1 MDDAPVQ
8 VFVRLRPLIAE
19 EDGHQLIE
27 HKICHQI
34 DDGNGNKNNDSNNN
48 ANNTANQTETFQ
60 LKPPSSSSQS
70 NEAPKIKINPAF
82 ANAPPLLRRKEE
94 WKSFDGF
101 TKILQDDHNNHS
113 VYQAAIS
120 PLVTQLLAS
129 SQQKQQQQ
137 TTPTTN
143 TISQNKSAAIFTYGH
158 TGSGKSYTL
167 LGYKNHKNNGE
178 NEEELG
184 IYKFAARQLMEQLHP
199 QNKCLLVRVTELYK
213 ENTITDLLTSESCS
227 IRQNVNGVVQVRGP
241 IKEDEVGR
249 HYQPIL
255 GQVCSSAQ
263 QVIDCVETAVTA
275 RRVGISTHHSQ
286 SSRSHLIIEFEVVTN
301 ELMDQRTEYLRREEQ
316 LTRLKWLQTEICL
329 GNHKDRSM
337 PKWTEEYI
345 DEIQGSRS
353 NAASKL
359 QNEIKDNE
367 KLVADS
373 KQKLD
378 NLEKGLGGTL
388 VFCDLAGN
396 EYARDAT
403 TSTKEEMEE
412 AAEINKSLLAVKE
425 MIRNLNLRNKA
436 TTTDTATNASNAA
449 TSSTSNKKKTI
460 NNHIPYRDSK
470 LTMILRRH
478 MDHEAIVLAHISPSQ
493 ESYKKTIN
501 TLTYSSMVAV
511 GGQKKKNRKKHGSS
525 AMTASSYSSCQKTKG
540 NKENNKSWSWLSGD
554 STTILMVT
562 PAAETS

>member
-8 VFVRLRPLIAE
+8 VFLRLRPLIAE

-27 HKICHQI
+27 HKICHYI
-34 DDGNGNKNNDSNNN
+34 DDGNQNDSNNST
-48 ANNTANQTETFQ
+48 NNMANQRQTFQ
-60 LKPPSSSSQS
+60 LKPPSSSSSSSSSQS
-70 NEAPKIKINPAF
+70 NEAPKMKFNPAF
-82 ANAPPLLRRKEE
+82 ANAPPLRSRKDA

-101 TKILQDDHNNHS
+101 SKILQDDQNNHS
-113 VYQAAIS
+113 VYQATIS
-120 PLVTQLLAS
+120 PLVTQLLTS
-129 SQQKQQQQ
+129 SQQQ
-137 TTPTTN
+137 TTPTN
-143 TISQNKSAAIFTYGH
+143 SQNKSAAIFTYGH
-158 TGSGKSYTL
+158 TGSGKSHTL
-167 LGYKNHKNNGE
+167 LGCTKHHNNGE

-199 QNKCLLVRVTELYK
+199 QNKCLLVRVTEFYK

-227 IRQNVNGVVQVRGP
+227 IRQNANGVVQVRGP

-249 HYQPIL
+249 HNQPIL

-263 QVIDCVETAVTA
+263 QVIDCVEAAVTA

-286 SSRSHLIIEFEVVTN
+286 SSRSHLILEFEVVTN
-301 ELMDQRTEYLRREEQ
+301 ELMDQRTEHLRREEQ
-316 LTRLKWLQTEICL
+316 LTRLQWLQTEKCL
-329 GNHKDRSM
+329 GNHHDRSM
-337 PKWTEEYI
+337 PKWTEDYI
-345 DEIQGSRS
+345 EIEGSRS
-353 NAASKL
+353 KAASKL
-359 QNEIKDNE
+359 ENEIKDYE

-373 KQKLD
+373 KKTLD

-436 TTTDTATNASNAA
+436 TTTTTTTTNTAAAAANDNDNATAA
-449 TSSTSNKKKTI
+449 TRTSNKKT
-460 NNHIPYRDSK
+460 NNHVPYRDSK

-478 MDHEAIVLAHISPSQ
+478 MDHKAIVLAHISPSQ

-501 TLTYSSMVAV
+501 TLTYSSMVVV
-511 GGQKKKNRKKHGSS
+511 GGQKKKSRKKHGSN
-525 AMTASSYSSCQKTKG
+525 AMTAGSDSRSHKTKA
-540 NKENNKSWSWLSGD
+540 NKENNKS
-554 STTILMVT
+554 
-562 PAAETS
+562 